1 MSGLPSSLEL
11 EIVTPEREVVREHVE
26 AVELPARGGAL
37 GVLPGHAP
45 LVTELGMGALSYRQ
59 RGNTRFLAVIHGYAE
74 VLPDRVIVL
83 AEIAERAEE
92 IDVDRARQARDR
104 AQQRMERRGDTDFD
118 WDRATFALERALIR
132 LQVAGKGGAIA
143 NVEESERHS
152 AP

>member
-59 RGNTRFLAVIHGYAE
+59 RGNTHFLAVIHGYAE

-104 AQQRMERRGDTDFD
+104 AQQRMEKRGEPDFD

-132 LQVAGKGGAIA
+132 LQVAGKVGA
-143 NVEESERHS
+143 VVSVGETERHS

>member
-1 MSGLPSSLEL
+1 MSGLPTSLEL

-26 AVELPARGGAL
+26 AVELPARGGAI

-45 LVTELGMGALSYRQ
+45 LVTELGMGALSYLRQ
-59 RGNTRFLAVIHGYAE
+59 GTTHYLAVVHGFAE

-92 IDVDRARQARDR
+92 IDVDRARRARDR
-104 AQQRMERRGDTDFD
+104 AQRRMEKRVEADFD
-118 WDRATFALERALIR
+118 WARATFALERALIR
-132 LQVAGKGGAIA
+132 LQVASKGGAVA
-143 NVEESERHS
+143 GVEEAEHRS

>member
-26 AVELPARGGAL
+26 SVELPARGGAL

-45 LVTELGMGALSYRQ
+45 LVTELGMGALSYHQ
-59 RGNTRFLAVIHGYAE
+59 WGDTHFLAVIHGYAE

-92 IDVDRARQARDR
+92 IDADRARQALAR
-104 AQQRMERRGDTDFD
+104 AQQRMEKRGEADFD

-132 LQVAGKGGAIA
+132 LQVAGKGGAVA

-152 AP
+152 TP